1 MGSTIRVSG
10 TTATS
15 PVPSKLPIA
24 GGDSARSQT
33 AHIFDI
39 ASLALKKLGGSLRDV
54 VRTRVMITVSNPVLQ
69 EFEQGRLDLT
79 GPSPSLHKDM
89 EWCDETIREHGRQ
102 FAKEGIRP
110 ANTLCTAGLVGSFK
124 VEIEFDAELGAQGEI
139 LRI

>member
-1 MGSTIRVSG
+1 
-10 TTATS
+10 
-15 PVPSKLPIA
+15 
-24 GGDSARSQT
+24 
-33 AHIFDI
+33 
-39 ASLALKKLGGSLRDV
+39 
-54 VRTRVMITVSNPVLQ
+54 
-69 EFEQGRLDLT
+69 
-79 GPSPSLHKDM
+79 M